1 MDPQDK
7 KRELIIEAA
16 SKRFAHF
23 GLNKTTMNEIAGDL
37 KFSKALLY
45 YYFPDKINLY
55 AAVLEKI
62 FAEIG
67 SGIDIELAKATNPD
81 GALDIYIEIRQDFL
95 EKYFPLLDFSKLSNS
110 EKYNDLKDLLENAHK
125 SEINHLKKIIEIGIK
140 TKEYTLNDVDYTANL
155 LFDALHGIRLLYLN
169 STKIQFGIDKDFFN
183 MVSQRQKEIDVIFL
197 KGLSKR
203 S

>member
-23 GLNKTTMNEIAGDL
+23 GLNKTTMNEIAADL

-62 FAEIG
+62 FEEIG
-67 SGIDIELAKATNPD
+67 LGIDLELVKASTPD
-81 GALDIYIEIRQDFL
+81 TALDTYIEIRKNFL
-95 EKYFPLLDFSKLSNS
+95 EKYFPLLDFSKLSNID
-110 EKYNDLKDLLENAHK
+110 KYNDLKELLENAHK
-125 SEINHLKKIIEIGIK
+125 SEINHLKKIIEIGII

-155 LFDALHGIRLLYLN
+155 LFDALHGIRLLYLT
-169 STKIQFGIDKDFFN
+169 STKIQFGIDKEFLN
-183 MVSQRQKEIDVIFL
+183 MVSQRQKEIAAIFL
-197 KGLSKR
+197 KGLARLS
-203 S
+203 

>member
-16 SKRFAHF
+16 LKRFAHF

-67 SGIDIELAKATNPD
+67 LGIDIELAKASTPD
-81 GALDIYIEIRQDFL
+81 GALDTYIEIRQNFL
-95 EKYFPLLDFSKLSNS
+95 KKYFPLLDFSKLSNI
-110 EKYNDLKDLLENAHK
+110 EKYNDLKELLENAHK
-125 SEINHLKKIIEIGIK
+125 SEINHLKKIIEIGIQ
-140 TKEYTLNDVDYTANL
+140 TKEYSIANVDYTANL
-155 LFDALHGIRLLYLN
+155 LFDALHGIRLLYLT
-169 STKIQFGIDKDFFN
+169 STKIQFGIDKDFLN
-183 MVSQRQKEIDVIFL
+183 MVSQRQKEIATIFL
-197 KGLSKR
+197 KGLSAL